1 MGKEVAG
8 GERFLNRGCSV
19 TKGTERDAECLK
31 SQSFSFGCLICKME
45 TIDTYNMV
53 YISCDHFV
61 QKSLAFMS
69 VTGGNYE
76 GFL

>member
-1 MGKEVAG
+1 
-8 GERFLNRGCSV
+8 
-19 TKGTERDAECLK
+19 
-31 SQSFSFGCLICKME
+31 ME

-76 GFL
+76 GFLWVL